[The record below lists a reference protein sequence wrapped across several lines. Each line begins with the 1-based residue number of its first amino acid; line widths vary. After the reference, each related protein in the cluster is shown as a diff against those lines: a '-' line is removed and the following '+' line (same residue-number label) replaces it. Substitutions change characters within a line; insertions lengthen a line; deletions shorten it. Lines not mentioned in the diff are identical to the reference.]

1 MMIVSIIS
9 IVYQCVLCSAVWV
22 CYVVWSG
29 NTECKTEEEK
39 RDLRKKA
46 KEYLGRAEQL
56 KKQVKEQDGI
66 IRI

>member
-1 MMIVSIIS
+1 MMIVSIIHVS
-9 IVYQCVLCSAVWV
+9 ILYQCAVLC
-22 CYVVWSG
+22 CVVWSG
-29 NTECKTEEEK
+29 NTECKTEEER

-46 KEYLGRAEQL
+46 KEYLARAEQL

>member
-1 MMIVSIIS
+1 MYLSYIN
-9 IVYQCVLCSAVWV
+9 VLCSAEWV
-22 CYVVWSG
+22 CCVVWSG
-29 NTECKTEEEK
+29 NTECKTEEER

-46 KEYLGRAEQL
+46 KEYLARAEQL